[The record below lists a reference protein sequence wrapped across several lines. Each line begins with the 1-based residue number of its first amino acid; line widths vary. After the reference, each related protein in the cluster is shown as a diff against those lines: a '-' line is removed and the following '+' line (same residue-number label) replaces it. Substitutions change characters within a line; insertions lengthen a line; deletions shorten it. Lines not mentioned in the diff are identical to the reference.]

1 MEALFFWLYIDVFDH
16 QVSVYSFIW
25 LNCILNCIYSII
37 LFFFLL
43 FFLFV
48 YCSLNFFPVKIGLI
62 NILTFSTH
70 ALNYIFNLLGMIN
83 GKNPNLS
90 ATNFG
95 NRPQDVVTKRNPGES
110 ENSGR
115 ALPLKWLIKSL
126 KNDSDNIDST

>member
-1 MEALFFWLYIDVFDH
+1 MWH
-16 QVSVYSFIW
+16 HGSFIF
-25 LNCILNCIYSII
+25 LIIYRCIRSAGFC
-37 LFFFLL
+37 LFLHLTKLHSKLHLFHYFVFLSVV

-70 ALNYIFNLLGMIN
+70 ALNHIFHLLGMIN

-115 ALPLKWLIKSL
+115 ALPLK
-126 KNDSDNIDST
+126 

>member
-1 MEALFFWLYIDVFDH
+1 MWH
-16 QVSVYSFIW
+16 HGSFIF
-25 LNCILNCIYSII
+25 LIIYRCTRSSGFC
-37 LFFFLL
+37 LFLQLTKLHSKLHLFNYFVFLSVV
-43 FFLFV
+43 FLFV

-115 ALPLKWLIKSL
+115 ALPLK
-126 KNDSDNIDST
+126 